1 MKILLI
7 SDNYPP
13 ENNALSNRAYA
24 NSRYLSKHHDVSVLT
39 CFPNYPF
46 GKIFKNYN
54 QKKIILKEEK
64 ENIKIFR
71 IKTYI
76 AKKNN
81 GILSFLDYLS
91 FGINSFLFSFFLKKD
106 LIIASSPPL
115 PVAFFSLLASKI
127 TFTKNILEIRDIWS
141 DSIYELGISRNLLS
155 IKILKLIE
163 LICYKLADKIFCVT
177 ETMRQK
183 IISHG
188 INPDKILIRPNG
200 YIKLKNNFKKSNLE
214 LHFARHKNYTNF
226 TFIGTIGESQDFQ
239 ILLDISIFLKNEK
252 IIFNIIGEGSRF
264 LWLKENIKKRNI
276 KNIFLFSQKKY
287 NNNLTIY
294 KDIDYFFSF
303 LKKIKIFESVIPSK
317 IYDHIYQKKIT
328 LFYGP
333 KGEASKMI
341 NTNKFGFSTHNQ
353 AELLNK
359 IRFLNSNKNKIVFP
373 RSNTYYFSREH
384 VALNMIKDIN
394 KMQ

>member
-24 NSRYLSKHHDVSVLT
+24 NAHYFSKYHDVSVLT

-54 QKKIILKEEK
+54 KKKIILKEEE

-71 IKTYI
+71 IKTFI
-76 AKKNN
+76 TKKNN
-81 GILSFLDYLS
+81 GILSFFDYLS
-91 FGINSFLFSFFLKKD
+91 FGVNSFFFSFFLKKD

-115 PVAFFSLLASKI
+115 PVAFFSILASKI
-127 TFTKNILEIRDIWS
+127 TFTKNILEVRDIWS
-141 DSIYELGISRNLLS
+141 DSIYELGISRNLIS
-155 IKILKLIE
+155 IKILKFIE
-163 LICYKLADKIFCVT
+163 FISYKLANKIFCVT

-183 IISHG
+183 IISLG
-188 INPDKILIRPNG
+188 INPNKILIRPNG
-200 YIKLKNNFKKSNLE
+200 YIKLKNNFKKSSLE
-214 LHFARHKNYTNF
+214 LHFSKYKNYTNF
-226 TFIGTIGESQDFQ
+226 TFIGTIGESQDFN
-239 ILLDISIFLKNEK
+239 ILLDISVFLKNEK

-264 LWLKENIKKRNI
+264 QWLKENIKKRNI
-276 KNIFLFSQKKY
+276 KNIFLFNQKKY
-287 NNNLTIY
+287 NNLTIY
-294 KDIDYFFSF
+294 KDVDYFFSF
-303 LKKIKIFESVIPSK
+303 LKKIKIFKSVIPSK
-317 IYDHIYQKKIT
+317 IYDHIYQKKVT

-341 NTNKFGFSTHNQ
+341 NANKFGYSTHNQ

-373 RSNTYYFSREH
+373 RSNTNSFSREH
-384 VALNMIKDIN
+384 VALNMIEDIN
-394 KMQ
+394 KIQ